1 VWSKTDKI
9 LRPVK
14 LHELFLIW
22 DYEGKMD
29 CKHRSFSHSLLILR
43 HRVLSPLGKI
53 VRAFAFGLLQQR
65 NTYVESPSNV
75 VPIKAGKSEDI
86 PFSPLEVTAEVRAE
100 AACPDDANIDL
111 STWVS
116 TPTET
121 SQEADAHMCLR
132 RVAVK
137 WWSWHHVSTAL
148 KWLSEELHCEQDHA
162 GVKDCIFRIK
172 ACRYFKWPRGS
183 RIFFSRI
190 PRDPDHEGWFEDFSD
205 GVKLCQLPGTTLP
218 QGRMPNIPSKTREDE
233 LLTREKIL

>member
-1 VWSKTDKI
+1 MRARWTASID
-9 LRPVK
+9 P
-14 LHELFLIW
+14 FLIL
-22 DYEGKMD
+22 
-29 CKHRSFSHSLLILR
+29 C
-43 HRVLSPLGKI
+43 LSPLGKI
-53 VRAFAFGLLQQR
+53 VRAFAFGLLQQHNTYIESPSNVVPITFAFGLLQQR

-116 TPTET
+116 PNET

-218 QGRMPNIPSKTREDE
+218 QGRMPNIPTETREDE